1 VVSPAE
7 SENRGQEV
15 KQDSTN
21 AKQDGDRQG
30 DWEMRR
36 FLLWSR
42 PVLALSVGYSE
53 YLLLLP
59 LSVG

>member
-1 VVSPAE
+1 VSPAE
-7 SENRGQEV
+7 SDNRGQEV

-21 AKQDGDRQG
+21 AKQDGARQG

-42 PVLALSVGYSE
+42 PVLALSLGF
-53 YLLLLP
+53 
-59 LSVG
+59 SVLR